1 MVRETKAFPMTI
13 IIPRPQAPAGMTILE
28 AITRGYLPADVQIT
42 NLGAG
47 LPNPTIALAL
57 STGRITHATLCSAL
71 VFAAPY
77 ASYGGT

>member
-1 MVRETKAFPMTI
+1 VTGTFPMTI
-13 IIPRPQAPAGMTILE
+13 IVPHPQPPAGMTLLE
-28 AITRGYLPADVQIT
+28 AMARGYLPADVQIT

-57 STGRITHATLCSAL
+57 STGRITHATLCSTLA
-71 VFAAPY
+71 FAAPY